1 MPRTERSVCAGC
13 GKLIDGSVKH
23 RAKNILLR
31 LFVSAR
37 SSKHLQPND
46 PVCEKCHLK
55 FKSWLKKG
63 KGVYDDVLNNDRLA
77 DDKDDD
83 ENGEQVR

>member
-31 LFVSAR
+31 LFVSVR
-37 SSKHLQPND
+37 SSKHLEPHD
-46 PVCEKCHLK
+46 PVCVKCHLK
-55 FKSWLKKG
+55 FKAWFKKG
-63 KGVYDDVLNNDRLA
+63 RNIYADLFNIDHSVDDNDI
-77 DDKDDD
+77 D
-83 ENGEQVR
+83 EKKKVV